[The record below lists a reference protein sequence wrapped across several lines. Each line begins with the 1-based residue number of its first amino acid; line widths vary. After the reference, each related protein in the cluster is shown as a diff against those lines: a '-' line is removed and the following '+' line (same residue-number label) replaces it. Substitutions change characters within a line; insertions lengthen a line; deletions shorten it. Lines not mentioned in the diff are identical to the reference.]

1 MPIINL
7 AENNH
12 TGDAVFEVIIKAH
25 YSNLPT
31 INSTRKL
38 YSERQTLA
46 SILGFYVHFK
56 ASKCVIYVWKN
67 QTTKSKNL
75 LIINKV
81 LWDKKS
87 SSCNVSSLK

>member
-31 INSTRKL
+31 INSTSKL

-46 SILGFYVHFK
+46 SIPGFYIHLKF
-56 ASKCVIYVWKN
+56 SKYVIYVSKN
-67 QTTKSKNL
+67 QKTKSQKPSHNQQSGL
-75 LIINKV
+75 G
-81 LWDKKS
+81 
-87 SSCNVSSLK
+87 